1 MDTMELLI
9 DLHKRNARQGPGSQT
24 ATERAIEL
32 AGLGADPALRIADIG
47 CGTGASTLTLARRLG
62 GRITAVDFLQDFL
75 DVLVEQAAA
84 AGVGDRIETH
94 CGPMESLP
102 FADAELDVI
111 WAEGAIYNIG
121 FETGI
126 RDWRRFL
133 KPGGVLVAS
142 EITWLT
148 AERPDEIT
156 AHWQA
161 EYPQIDTASA
171 KMALLEQYGYQPI
184 GYFVLPETCWLD
196 DYYRPLQAGFA
207 DFLAR
212 HPDDL
217 EAKAIVEAE
226 EEEIA
231 LYERY
236 RAYYSYGVYIARRG

>member
-9 DLHKRNARQGPGSQT
+9 DLHKRNARQGPGSQA

-62 GRITAVDFLQDFL
+62 GRITAVDFLQEFL

-84 AGVGDRIETH
+84 AGLDDRIETH

-171 KMALLEQYGYQPI
+171 KMAQLEQHGYRPT

-207 DFLAR
+207 DFMAR
-212 HPDDL
+212 HPDDA
-217 EAKAIVEAE
+217 EAKVIVEAE

-231 LYERY
+231 LYEQC
-236 RAYYSYGVYIARRG
+236 RAYYSYGVYIAQRL